1 MSRQLLLASAAF
13 VVGLALSCGGGPALG
28 VVHLQPVELTTG
40 APSAAAAEREVE
52 VARVDFGTELE
63 GWGSQGALVRVIEP
77 DLPAARAFGLRGV
90 RVEPAGDSGV
100 PRLTSPQLH
109 WDADRIDALV
119 LDAAFDNAGLARIYF
134 QCEDAV
140 APEAEAQSA
149 AILEADYVEVAVQA
163 SRRLVPLMVPM
174 DRHPRWRGRVKSL
187 RLDLVPGP
195 RAYTLASLSAVAR
208 QFDGAT
214 SPQLDAAGN
223 VRDGGLV
230 QLTFEEENDAR
241 RARYEARRAYPARAG
256 EPQRV
261 DLPASTE
268 GAARLDLSFALP
280 RSERRRVAPVAFR
293 VEDPAG
299 RVLFEAVLDPARDAH
314 RWRPGAVDLAG
325 DTTELRL
332 VAESEGTVAPGDLV
346 GLWGPITLSYPEARR
361 PPSVLLITA
370 DTLRADHVSAYARA
384 LGLEPAARTPV
395 IDSLIGRG
403 TAFLDTLAS
412 NNATSPSHA
421 TILTGLYPKDHTVLG
436 NQALLPE
443 AVTTLPEILKAR
455 GWWTL
460 AGTTVRHLSAALSGM
475 GQGVDLFF
483 DTPPMLL
490 GEPPVPH
497 PEPWLA
503 PRQAPLLRSAYR
515 GAAELNPEFFDAL
528 EETGERPFFAWL
540 HYYDPHTPYS
550 ADEELLAQYVPE
562 DSASG
567 ETLLERLARR
577 RAALHPELA
586 HFRDGD
592 VQHKLDAREL
602 AHNFVAVH
610 AHLEFLGDVRS
621 PDVIAARY
629 AAGVAQ
635 LDRDIGRV
643 FDELERRGRLDDTL
657 IVFTS
662 DHGEAL
668 GEHDIWY
675 DHQGLI
681 DENLRVPLV
690 FAGPGVPA
698 RGLVAGPVETVDIL
712 PTVCEL
718 LDVPAPREVV
728 GRSLVPDLGGAPA
741 APRVRWFQHASG
753 TEAGYQDESSHVV
766 LTLLDHPKG
775 TLDIRVSAG
784 DLLLEPRGPGTLPP
798 RAEAEQRV
806 RRWLETRAVDVRA
819 QGAPLSGTDLDAL
832 RRLGYVGEADEAD

>member
-1 MSRQLLLASAAF
+1 MFPLLLRASAA
-13 VVGLALSCGGGPALG
+13 VLVGLVLSCGGGPTVG
-28 VVHLQPVELTTG
+28 VVHLEPVELATG
-40 APSAAAAEREVE
+40 APSAAGAEQELE
-52 VARVDFGTELE
+52 VARVEFGTELE
-63 GWGSQGALVRVIEP
+63 GWGAQGALVRVIEP
-77 DLPAARAFGLRGV
+77 SVPAARAFGLRGV
-90 RVEPAGDSGV
+90 RVEPAEGTGV
-100 PRLTSPQLH
+100 PRLTSPPLD
-109 WDADRIDALV
+109 WEADRIDALV
-119 LDAAFDNAGLARIYF
+119 LEAAFDNAGLARIYF
-134 QCEDAV
+134 HCEDVA
-140 APEAEAQSA
+140 APEADAPPA
-149 AILEADYVEVAVQA
+149 ATFEADYVEVAVQP
-163 SRRLVPLMVPM
+163 SRRLMPLEVPM

-195 RAYTLASLSAVAR
+195 RAYTLASLAAVAR
-208 QFDGAT
+208 QFEGAT
-214 SPQLDAAGN
+214 SPELDAAGQM
-223 VRDGGLV
+223 RDGGLV
-230 QLTFEEENDAR
+230 QLAFEKENEPN

-256 EPQRV
+256 APQRIE
-261 DLPASTE
+261 LPTSSAGT
-268 GAARLDLSFALP
+268 ARLDLSFALP

-293 VEDPAG
+293 VEEPAG
-299 RVLFEAVLDPARDAH
+299 RVLFEAVLDPERDAQ
-314 RWRPGAVDLAG
+314 RWRTGFVDIAG
-325 DTTELRL
+325 DPKELRL
-332 VAESEGTVAPGDLV
+332 VAESQGAAAAGDLV
-346 GLWGPITLSYPEARR
+346 GLWGPITLSYPKARR

-384 LGLEPAARTPV
+384 LGLEPAAKTPV
-395 IDSLIGRG
+395 IDGLIGRG
-403 TAFLDTLAS
+403 TAFVDTLAS

-490 GEPPVPH
+490 GEPPAPH

-503 PRQAPLLRSAYR
+503 ARQAPLLRSAYR

-550 ADEELLAQYVPE
+550 ADEALLAQYVPA
-562 DSASG
+562 DAASG
-567 ETLLERLARR
+567 ETLLEQLARR

-586 HFRDGD
+586 QFRDGD
-592 VQHKLDAREL
+592 VQHELDAKEL
-602 AHNFVAVH
+602 AHNFAAVH

-643 FDELERRGRLDDTL
+643 FDELKRRGRLDDTL

-728 GRSLVPDLGGAPA
+728 GRSLVPELGGAPL

-753 TEAGYQDESSHVV
+753 TEAGYQDETSHVV
-766 LTLLDHPKG
+766 LTLVDHPKG

-784 DLLLEPRGPGTLPP
+784 DLLVEPRGPGALPP

-819 QGAPLSGTDLDAL
+819 QGAPLSGSDLDAL
-832 RRLGYVGEADEAD
+832 RRLGYVGEAEEAD